1 MIVQVLHS
9 LLKPNLPEVHASRF
23 KAVMAA
29 VKAGLSGAKVSITA
43 LGRALPGSGA
53 SET

>member
-43 LGRALPGSGA
+43 PRPGAAGIGA